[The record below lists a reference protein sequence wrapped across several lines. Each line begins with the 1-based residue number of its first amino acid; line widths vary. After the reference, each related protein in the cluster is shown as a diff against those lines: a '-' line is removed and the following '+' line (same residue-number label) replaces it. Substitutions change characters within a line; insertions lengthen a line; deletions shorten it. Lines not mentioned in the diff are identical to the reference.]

1 MSVADGRIE
10 QRPWF
15 GATDSGLDPDC
26 YKVIVIS
33 IFARRVVVF
42 ATGCIAAYASQYRH
56 GLLEGPARK
65 VALFLAA

>member
-1 MSVADGRIE
+1 MSVVNGRIE

-15 GATDSGLDPDC
+15 GAADSGLDLDT
-26 YKVIVIS
+26 YKVIVVL

-42 ATGCIAAYASQYRH
+42 SRSCIAAYPFQYRD
-56 GLLEGPARK
+56 GFFESVACS